1 MTLDDL
7 MSRFAVALGIGL
19 LIGLERAWKSREDR
33 PGSRTAGL
41 RTFAIT
47 GLLGG
52 AAGALSLALGGPGSA
67 GGGLLLGLCF
77 AAYAGVIAL
86 FAREENRADR
96 TFSATTPIAALVTF
110 TLGAL
115 ALIGDMRVAAA
126 AAVATAGLLALR
138 HPLHGWVR
146 RITWEELRSALV
158 LLAMTFVILPLIPN
172 EPVGPFGGVNLREI
186 WLIAIVLA
194 AVSFLGYAAI
204 KFLGT
209 QSGVLVAAAAGG
221 LVSSTAV
228 MLTNARRAGAGEGV
242 PRLLA
247 AGAMIATC
255 ISLVRT
261 GVIVATLNP
270 PMLKVVAAPLGAA
283 ALVSLASAMLL
294 AYHAQDETSARDTDE
309 LRNPFEFRPVVL
321 FAAMLGLL
329 VVAAR
334 LITEQFG
341 AAGAIIA
348 ALVTGAGDVDA
359 VTVSMTKLAPA
370 TLDIRYAALAVLA
383 AVVSNSATKAVMGS
397 VAARGGVFAV
407 SIAIATAAA
416 LAAGAFAWIVAP
428 AIFG

>member
-67 GGGLLLGLCF
+67 GSGLLLGLFF
-77 AAYAGVIAL
+77 AGYAGVIAL
-86 FAREENRADR
+86 FAREENREDR

-110 TLGAL
+110 ALAAL
-115 ALIGDMRVAAA
+115 ALIGDIRAAAA

-172 EPVGPFGGVNLREI
+172 QPVGPFGGVNLREI
-186 WLIAIVLA
+186 WSIAIVLA

-204 KFLGT
+204 KFLGP
-209 QSGVLVAAAAGG
+209 QGGVLVAAAAGG

-228 MLTNARRAGAGEGV
+228 MLTNARRAGAGEGA

-270 PMLKVVAAPLGAA
+270 PMLKAVVAPLGAA

-294 AYHAQDETSARDTDE
+294 ASRAQGEASEGSADE

-416 LAAGAFAWIVAP
+416 LAAGAFACIVAP
-428 AIFG
+428 AILG

>member
-1 MTLDDL
+1 MNLDEL
-7 MSRFAVALGIGL
+7 LSRFAVALGIGL
-19 LIGLERAWKSREDR
+19 LIGLERGWKSRDDR

-52 AAGALSLALGGPGSA
+52 ISGALANVLGGPASA
-67 GGGLLLGLCF
+67 GGGVLLGLCF
-77 AAYAGVIAL
+77 VAYAGVITI
-86 FAREENRADR
+86 FAREENLADK
-96 TFSATTPIAALVTF
+96 TFSATSPIAALVTF
-110 TLGAL
+110 ALGAL
-115 ALIGDMRVAAA
+115 SILGDIRVAAA

-138 HPLHGWVR
+138 HPLHVWVR
-146 RITWEELRSALV
+146 KITWEELRSGLV

-186 WLIAIVLA
+186 WSIAIVLA

-261 GVIVATLNP
+261 GIIVATLNP
-270 PMLKVVAAPLGAA
+270 PMLKAVAAPIGAA
-283 ALVSLASAMLL
+283 ALVSLVSAMLL
-294 AYHAQDETSARDTDE
+294 AYHAQGESSGSDPDE
-309 LRNPFEFRPVVL
+309 LRNPFEFRPVVI

-329 VVAAR
+329 VLAAR

-348 ALVTGAGDVDA
+348 ALATGAGDVDA

-370 TLDIRYAALAVLA
+370 TLDIRYAALAVLT
-383 AVVSNSATKAVMGS
+383 AVVSNSVTKAAMGS
-397 VAARGGVFAV
+397 VIAHGGRFAV
-407 SIAIATAAA
+407 AIVVSTAAA
-416 LAAGAFAWIVAP
+416 LGAGAVAWIATS
-428 AIFG
+428 AWTG